1 MLPDPEPLPAVS
13 FYQEETN
20 PGRKGARDSQPNR
33 ISSTQPAGTV
43 SGEVKSAVVSEVD
56 HNSPA
61 SAAPAFDV
69 KAFAG
74 TYGGTLPCADC
85 PGIDTSI
92 AFAPE
97 GGYSLSETY
106 LEKGD
111 GSFVSKGT
119 WTVREDGKTL
129 LLDPDSKDQDDR
141 WFVVASATEL
151 RALDREGKPIDSK
164 LDYGL
169 RRR

>member
-1 MLPDPEPLPAVS
+1 MNRTRIFLALALSAFAFAGCKREAEAPPAAAA
-13 FYQEETN
+13 ET
-20 PGRKGARDSQPNR
+20 A
-33 ISSTQPAGTV
+33 PAE
-43 SGEVKSAVVSEVD
+43 EVKSAVISEVD

-61 SAAPAFDV
+61 SAAPGFDA

-85 PGIDTSI
+85 PGIDTTI

-97 GGYSLSETY
+97 GGYTMSEVY
-106 LEKGD
+106 QDGD
-111 GSFVSKGT
+111 ASTFTLKGT

-129 LLDPDSKDQDDR
+129 LLDPEDKQEMDR
-141 WFVVASATEL
+141 WFEVVSATEL
-151 RALDREGKPIDSK
+151 RALDKDGKPIDSK
-164 LDYGL
+164 LDYSL

>member
-1 MLPDPEPLPAVS
+1 MNRTRILLAVTLSCLAIAACKREAEAPPAPVAAAPT
-13 FYQEETN
+13 E
-20 PGRKGARDSQPNR
+20 D
-33 ISSTQPAGTV
+33 I
-43 SGEVKSAVVSEVD
+43 KSAVISEVD
-56 HNSPA
+56 HNSPS
-61 SAAPAFDV
+61 SAAPGFDA

-97 GGYSLSETY
+97 GAYAMSEVY
-106 LEKGD
+106 QD
-111 GSFVSKGT
+111 SDSSSFTTKGT

-129 LLDPDSKDQDDR
+129 LLDPEDKQEYDH
-141 WFVVASATEL
+141 WFEVVSATEL
-151 RALDREGKPIDSK
+151 RALDKDGKAIESK
-164 LDYGL
+164 LDYSL